1 MKISPTIIN
10 NKSEMTEEQ
19 NEFQPELIGIKSAKY
34 IGDFVIRIYFND
46 GVNRL
51 VDFKPFL
58 ESSVKSSEKSLH

>member
-34 IGDFVIRIYFND
+34 IGDFVIRIYFNVSPRPTHIPHHRLLS
-46 GVNRL
+46 GVC
-51 VDFKPFL
+51 F
-58 ESSVKSSEKSLH
+58 